1 MDPDVPR
8 RSARIQGGADCG
20 TSAAAAAAGVSE
32 REAGEASDRDVKRRA
47 LKSRLDEAQAWQLLM
62 IDFGREL
69 VAFAEAYEL
78 VRVNV
83 ASKWRS
89 GTESVSV
96 GGASTRR
103 NRSYESLAAP
113 LDNLLRNS
121 FLRDALGGAD
131 ASITFEQALRHSMNV
146 LVCAAAF
153 CCVCFLMVRVA
164 VFCAHAAVRDV
175 ATDA

>member
-8 RSARIQGGADCG
+8 RSARIQGGADG
-20 TSAAAAAAGVSE
+20 VASAAAAAAGVSE

-113 LDNLLRNS
+113 LDNLLR
-121 FLRDALGGAD
+121 DALGGAD